1 MLLKEQ
7 FHNSGEI
14 IDFKET
20 VPQQWGDSCTCT
32 IVGTLAVAR
41 KQSAGKQ

>member
-20 VPQQWGDSCTCT
+20 VPQQWGDSCT
-32 IVGTLAVAR
+32 IVGTLAVAS
-41 KQSAGKQ
+41 KQSAEIQ